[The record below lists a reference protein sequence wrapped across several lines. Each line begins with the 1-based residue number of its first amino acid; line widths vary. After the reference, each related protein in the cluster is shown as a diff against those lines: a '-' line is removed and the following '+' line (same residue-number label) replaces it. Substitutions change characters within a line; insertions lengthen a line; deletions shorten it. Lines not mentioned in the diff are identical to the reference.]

1 MKHYT
6 VEITNEALADME
18 QLYNHIAYVL
28 QAPENAMDQYNRI
41 ADAIL
46 TLDTMAER
54 IRIMESEPERSK
66 EMRRLLVDNYSVF
79 FVIQGDGGISKEAQA
94 DSLCSTFRHPEAGP
108 KDLPDGV
115 FAKRR
120 DYHQGRAGSI
130 PETLGRTGTFFDER
144 AQRIIPERTGRYAHS
159 GNQWGIKRTS
169 KEDPLK

>member
-54 IRIMESEPERSK
+54 ICIMESEPERSK
-66 EMRRLLVDNYSVF
+66 EMVDNYSVF
-79 FVIQGDGGISKEAQA
+79 FVIQGDNVIVTDVLYSASDIE
-94 DSLCSTFRHPEAGP
+94 SR
-108 KDLPDGV
+108 
-115 FAKRR
+115 
-120 DYHQGRAGSI
+120 
-130 PETLGRTGTFFDER
+130 
-144 AQRIIPERTGRYAHS
+144 
-159 GNQWGIKRTS
+159 
-169 KEDPLK
+169 LKG